1 MVNTGILKLNTSGA
15 NKDNRDAA
23 SYATNKEGK
32 DAAAIQK
39 ERLERGKAERL
50 IDESYVTHA
59 STKEKLDESY
69 RSERTVMT

>member
-15 NKDNRDAA
+15 NKDNRDAT
-23 SYATNKEGK
+23 SYAAPKDKEE
-32 DAAAIQK
+32 AAAIQK
-39 ERLERGKAERL
+39 ERLEKGNAARL

-69 RSERTVMT
+69 RSDRTVLT